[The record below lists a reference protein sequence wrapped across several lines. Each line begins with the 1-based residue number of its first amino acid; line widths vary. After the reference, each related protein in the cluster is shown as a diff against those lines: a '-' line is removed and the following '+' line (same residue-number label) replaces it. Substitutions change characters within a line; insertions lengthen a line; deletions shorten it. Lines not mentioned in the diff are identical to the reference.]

1 MYVTDYVRMYI
12 SSEDIFCS
20 VSPEFFFR
28 NSNLNEFRFMQYD
41 TANTYLWF
49 YVPDAI
55 NLVLNKINNTPSVP
69 PPQKSQTNKKK
80 RRKKRKPN

>member
-1 MYVTDYVRMYI
+1 
-12 SSEDIFCS
+12 
-20 VSPEFFFR
+20 
-28 NSNLNEFRFMQYD
+28 MQYD

-69 PPQKSQTNKKK
+69 AFLKKATHKKK
-80 RRKKRKPN
+80 QHKKTNSNEQKNAPKYNYIKNKMSFLSQIKSTCTSEKSTWTL

>member
-1 MYVTDYVRMYI
+1 
-12 SSEDIFCS
+12 
-20 VSPEFFFR
+20 
-28 NSNLNEFRFMQYD
+28 MQYD

-69 PPQKSQTNKKK
+69 PLPKKK
-80 RRKKRKPN
+80 K